1 MDIQALIYTRMIWE
15 KIRWGSHHI
24 YLYSRHIH
32 MKKDHLDPFPV
43 FICAEN
49 GPNGII
55 ACEIW

>member
-1 MDIQALIYTRMIWE
+1 
-15 KIRWGSHHI
+15 
-24 YLYSRHIH
+24 

-55 ACEIW
+55 ACEIWGKLREGKVSGLEAPDKERKV